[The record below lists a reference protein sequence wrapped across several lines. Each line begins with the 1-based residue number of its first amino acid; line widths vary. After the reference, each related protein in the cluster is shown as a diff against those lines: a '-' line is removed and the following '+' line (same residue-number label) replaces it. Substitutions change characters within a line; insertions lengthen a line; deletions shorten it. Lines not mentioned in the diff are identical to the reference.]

1 MDGLCERNVAFVLQA
16 VVVSI
21 DPRRVYLKDP
31 KDVEFKTVKV
41 RNLGKAVNSLDS
53 CFMLLTFWLNKENL
67 GKTPLQRNMLACS
80 HLGLKKPSLSEIDFM

>member
-1 MDGLCERNVAFVLQA
+1 MAFVLQA

-31 KDVEFKTVKV
+31 KDVEFKAVKV

-53 CFMLLTFWLNKENL
+53 CFMLLTF
-67 GKTPLQRNMLACS
+67 
-80 HLGLKKPSLSEIDFM
+80 